1 MAFANSR
8 AAARP
13 RASFQAVGGTQIFF
27 RHPILAG
34 QISSAS
40 PVDEIDVS
48 KSLRLND
55 TFLDANP
62 THDSSFQEV
71 MVDGSTVTITNH
83 LMNGEM
89 TLQVLRTS
97 ELVGD
102 GDFISALHL
111 IIASKDSLGGVLT
124 RIKEVN
130 GKRIVTT
137 FYGVSAKRVPHLKEA
152 GNAVVPYPVVLM
164 YAGWVQGVSAVTTD
178 TKKIIWAVGN
188 STGIQAHYKPYSIQK
203 SENSANYYGGKP
215 LSANDLEGM
224 PAGDQDS
231 ADGDFADDLAVPAPD
246 GLTGVSAVVQDAAN
260 SRGQTEDW
268 GSTVPVENQ
277 DESDSG

>member
-1 MAFANSR
+1 MAFANNR

-13 RASFQAVGGTQIFF
+13 RANFQAVGGTQIFF

-34 QISSAS
+34 QINAAS

-48 KSLRLND
+48 KALRLND

-102 GDFISALHL
+102 GDFIAALHL
-111 IIASKDSLGGVLT
+111 VVASKDSLGGILT

-130 GKRIVTT
+130 GKRILTT
-137 FYGVSAKRVPHLKEA
+137 FYGVSVKRAPHLKEA
-152 GNAVVPYPVVLM
+152 GNAVVPHPVVLL
-164 YAGWVQGVSAVTTD
+164 YAGWVQAVAAVTTD

-203 SENSANYYGGKP
+203 PENAANYFGGKP
-215 LSANDLEGM
+215 LSSVDLEGM
-224 PAGDQDS
+224 PAGNQDS
-231 ADGDFADDLAVPAPD
+231 ADGDFADALAVAAPG
-246 GLTGVSAVVQDAAN
+246 GLTGLTQVVQGAEN
-260 SRGQTEDW
+260 SRGQTDGW
-268 GSTVPVENQ
+268 ASNVSTENQ
-277 DESDSG
+277 DQANEG